1 MRRTVGYRRYDT
13 FRQLHLLNRL
23 YSVLRLYVNFF
34 LPVMKLVK
42 KERHGSKVKKT
53 YDDPQTPLARVLA
66 SPDVSDEN
74 KNALCTAYQELDVVK
89 LRQQIDDLIEQLWS
103 QSEEEED

>member
-1 MRRTVGYRRYDT
+1 M
-13 FRQLHLLNRL
+13 LNRL

-74 KNALCTAYQELDVVK
+74 KNALRTAYQELDVVK